1 VAARSTLP
9 AAAIVPAPAW
19 IPKPS
24 LEPFASEAGLR
35 WTAVAGSP
43 NARRLRTEESYR
55 GVRPELVAIEHL
67 AGPDARRVRLDRLDD
82 VARASMVDD
91 PGGKWPQQLVER
103 QQRAQQS
110 GLLVNGVTMWQLQTM
125 DAPPA
130 LLPATAEAV
139 LKALTDVTIAE
150 TPDDHPLANAGVHL
164 VRLAPALVH
173 RTKLFTVLL
182 QATYDPRLQ
191 PGGDIAALKRV
202 LESEGESVFAASRS
216 LFEGILIGDNYLG
229 PLLGALS
236 PAVWAFSA
244 HRVSGV
250 IVYTLGAAL
259 AGTTGDA
266 AELLQVLPSQG
277 ASATMAM
284 PKLPAQAPGAA
295 LAWWTTRLNELF
307 GVLTDP
313 AVFTDTTGTF
323 RPPKQLHA
331 LLSVEQLFRRVGSIQ
346 TDHRDGHARRVL
358 LFTVLDTLERL
369 TGRPV
374 AKLCSRPFA
383 QATLDRLDAELSGNP
398 AAEILLP
405 AARRAIE
412 ALHGV
417 QAGFYLARQL
427 GSATISV
434 PDENGS
440 TRELDFDD
448 ATAEYIK
455 VLRDATHGHGSN
467 RAKRVE
473 LTNALLAHHTGQIPH
488 DLSLLGY
495 LYLLDMLTRPEDLA
509 RHLYAGGRD

>member
-1 VAARSTLP
+1 MLP
-9 AAAIVPAPAW
+9 SAAIVTAPGW
-19 IPKPS
+19 IPRPD

-35 WTAVAGSP
+35 WTSVSGSP
-43 NARRLRTEESYR
+43 GVRRLRTEESYR

-67 AGPDARRVRLDRLDD
+67 AGPDARRARLDRLDD

-91 PGGKWPQQLVER
+91 PGGKWPRQLAER

-125 DAPPA
+125 DAAPA

-150 TPDDHPLANAGVHL
+150 DPDDHPLADAGVHL
-164 VRLAPALVH
+164 FRLAPALVH
-173 RTKLFTVLL
+173 RAKLFTVLL

-202 LESEGESVFAASRS
+202 LESEGESAFAASRS

-277 ASATMAM
+277 ASAAMAM
-284 PKLPAQAPGAA
+284 PTLSARAPGAA
-295 LAWWTTRLNELF
+295 LAWWTTRLNDLF

-313 AVFTDTTGTF
+313 AVFTDAAGSF
-323 RPPKQLHA
+323 QPPKQLHA
-331 LLSVEQLFRRVGSIQ
+331 LLSVEQLFRRIGSIQ

-369 TGRPV
+369 TGRPITE
-374 AKLCSRPFA
+374 LCSQRFA

-398 AAEILLP
+398 AAEVLLP
-405 AARRAIE
+405 AARRAVE
-412 ALHGV
+412 ALHDV
-417 QAGFYLARQL
+417 RNGFYLARQL
-427 GSATISV
+427 GSTTISV
-434 PDENGS
+434 PDENGI
-440 TRELDFDD
+440 TREFDFDG
-448 ATAEYIK
+448 ATANYIR

-467 RAKRVE
+467 RSKRIG
-473 LTNALLAHHTGQIPH
+473 LTNALLAHHTGEIPH
-488 DLSLLGY
+488 DLALLGY
-495 LYLLDMLTRPEDLA
+495 FYLIDLLNRPNDLA
-509 RHLYAGGRD
+509 RHLFAGGRA